1 MKMLRINNI
10 KIIFSI
16 LLLFLIVSANLGLA
30 QEVDTTIIPTIDSS
44 KVILLNTDYP
54 DGSIS
59 LTDVP
64 HETAGEILEN
74 PFKVQ
79 VLYQGKEPLEGW
91 PVYFTVISTPPKAD
105 GTKLTEIVVSSDKN
119 GFAESYAVLGSISG
133 NYEFAA
139 RIRNGSNQDDIV
151 YFKAYARKV
160 NWVFYLVSGL
170 IGGLGLFLFG
180 MGLMSDGLKK
190 TAGGRMRTL
199 LSTLTNNKIV
209 AVAVGTFVTMIIQSS
224 SATTVMLVSFV
235 QAQLMTFAQSLGIIL
250 GADIGTTITAQLIA
264 FKLTD
269 YALIVI
275 GIGFAMMFLFKSK
288 KLKNIGEAILGFGL
302 LFFGMWIMSDAMA
315 PLRNYEPFI
324 NILLQLENPLVGI
337 LVGTLFTALI
347 QSSSAFT
354 GIIIVLGSQ
363 GLITLDA
370 AIPLLFGANIGTSI
384 TAALASIN
392 TGREAKRVALAHTL
406 FKVLGVLLFVWWIPS
421 YAEIIRA
428 ISPDAAKGLTG
439 TALLADVVP
448 RQIANAHTIF
458 NVALTLIVLPFTTQA
473 AAFIYKLLPD
483 KTEPEEEG
491 EFKTKYLED
500 SLVSTPTL
508 ALNLAKAET
517 INMATK
523 VQKMVV
529 NILPPFFKDDE
540 NLLDEI
546 RDIETEVN
554 FLNVHINKYLMKIS
568 QESLAE
574 ERADE
579 IFQIMH
585 SVTELEQ
592 IGDIIA
598 KRLIPLAEKKMLLNT
613 QFSKD
618 GQDEIKD
625 YHLRTMK
632 QISRAIEVF
641 KDVNL
646 KDAKKMEKK
655 YKKYRMMEMDL
666 RRTHFE
672 RLRSDIPET
681 VATSEI
687 HLELIELLKRISS
700 NATNIARF
708 HLELRSEQEEEATL
722 KVKLAKIEK
731 KKKKKRTEENEE
743 DEIIDEEDVNNR
755 N

>member
-1 MKMLRINNI
+1 MKMLRIRNI
-10 KIIFSI
+10 NISFSI
-16 LLLFLIVSANLGLA
+16 LLLFLIVSANLVLA
-30 QEVDTTIIPTIDSS
+30 QEADTTVIPAIDSS
-44 KVILLNTDYP
+44 KVTLLNAVHPNTNGPVTD
-54 DGSIS
+54 
-59 LTDVP
+59 T
-64 HETAGEILEN
+64 HHQTASEILES
-74 PFKVQ
+74 PYKVQ
-79 VLYQGKEPLEGW
+79 VLYNGKEPMEGW
-91 PVYFTVISTPPKAD
+91 PVYFSIISIPVNAE
-105 GTKLTEIVVSSDKN
+105 GTKLTEIVVFTDKN
-119 GFAESYAVLGSISG
+119 GFAESFAILGSKSG

-139 RIRNGSNQDDIV
+139 RIKNGSDQNDIV
-151 YFKAYARKV
+151 YFKAYARKA

-170 IGGLGLFLFG
+170 IGGLGLFLFVLG
-180 MGLMSDGLKK
+180 MMSDVLKK

-199 LSTLTNNKIV
+199 LGTLTNNRLV

-235 QAQLMTFAQSLGIIL
+235 QAQLMTFAQSIGIIL

-275 GIGFAMMFLFKSK
+275 GIGFGMMFFLKSK
-288 KLKNIGEAILGFGL
+288 KLKDIGRAILGFGL

-315 PLRNYEPFI
+315 PLRTYEPFI
-324 NILLQLENPLVGI
+324 NLLLHLENPLFGI
-337 LVGTLFTALI
+337 IVGTLFTALI

-370 AIPLLFGANIGTSI
+370 AIPLLLGANIGTSI

-421 YAEIIRA
+421 YAEIIRM
-428 ISPDAAKGLTG
+428 ISPAGAEGLSG
-439 TALLADVVP
+439 TAHLADVVP

-458 NVALTLIVLPFTTQA
+458 NVALTIIVLPFTTQA
-473 AAFIYKLLPD
+473 AKFIYKLIPD
-483 KTEPEEEG
+483 KAEVEEEG
-491 EFKTKYLED
+491 EFKTKYLEE

-508 ALNLAKAET
+508 ALSLAKAET
-517 INMATK
+517 IRMANN
-523 VQKMVV
+523 VQEMVDK
-529 NILPPFFKDDE
+529 ILQPFFKYDEDVLDD
-540 NLLDEI
+540 I
-546 RDIETEVN
+546 RDTETEVN
-554 FLNVHINKYLMKIS
+554 FLNVRINKYLMKIS

-574 ERADE
+574 ERTDE

-592 IGDIIA
+592 IGDVVA
-598 KRLIPLAEKKMLLNT
+598 KRLIPLAEKKMNLNV
-613 QFSKD
+613 QFSKE

-646 KDAKKMEKK
+646 KDAKRMEKK
-655 YKKYRMMEMDL
+655 YNKYRLMEMDL
-666 RRTHFE
+666 RRTHFD

-700 NATNIARF
+700 HVTNIARLL
-708 HLELRSEQEEEATL
+708 LELNSEKEKEAKL
-722 KVKLAKIEK
+722 KVQLSQLEK
-731 KKKKKRTEENEE
+731 KKKKIEEAEQNETNGSE
-743 DEIIDEEDVNNR
+743 
-755 N
+755 